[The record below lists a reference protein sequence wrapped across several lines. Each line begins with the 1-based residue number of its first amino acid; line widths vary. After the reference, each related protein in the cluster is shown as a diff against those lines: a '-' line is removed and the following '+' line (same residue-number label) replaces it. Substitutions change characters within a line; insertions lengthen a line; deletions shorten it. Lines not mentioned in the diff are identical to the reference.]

1 VCSIIIIISSLLSFD
16 NHMNTSK
23 KIGLI
28 AAVCITIVYEVIL
41 FTTLI
46 GGAYRSQSLSIFFT
60 FLFSLAGAAPI
71 VIILIIFGRD
81 ARDTARRYG
90 EVGGNSSTL

>member
-1 VCSIIIIISSLLSFD
+1 
-16 NHMNTSK
+16 MNTSK

-28 AAVCITIVYEVIL
+28 ASVCITIVYEVIL

-46 GGAYRSQSLSIFFT
+46 GGAYTSQSLSVFFT

-71 VIILIIFGRD
+71 VNILIIFARD
-81 ARDTARRYG
+81 ARDSARKYG
-90 EVGGNSSTL
+90 EVGSNSSTL

>member
-1 VCSIIIIISSLLSFD
+1 
-16 NHMNTSK
+16 MNASK

-28 AAVCITIVYEVIL
+28 VAICITIVYEIIL
-41 FTTLI
+41 FNTLI
-46 GGAYRSQSLSIFFT
+46 AGAYRSQSLSVFFT

-71 VIILIIFGRD
+71 VIILIIFSRD